1 MLLKHESLAQ
11 MALFAGLSD
20 SEVQALAQRSVERRF
35 AAEEMLFWEGEPC
48 TGIFLLTQGS
58 VKIFKTSA
66 AGREMMLSL
75 ETAPSSVAELPLFD
89 GGPYPASVRAVGP
102 VLALFINKS
111 DFHQVCRQFPDV
123 ALKLLAVVGRR
134 LRHLVGVVESMTF
147 GSVTQRLARL
157 LLDASLQARGQTSSI
172 LPLTHRNWRRDW
184 ARCGKWCRAIWR
196 ASARKDWYRYR
207 GTSCGLWIA
216 RVWNAQLKLRDS
228 QWRNIFCF
236 SPRLRATR
244 SASLPMRRGGWAWTS
259 RSPPTAATSSTIPGA
274 TAPIAV
280 KFDQIAESL
289 EALRGLRVR
298 WRRGGGRSSGGA
310 GGGGGGAARHAV
322 PSAGR
327 RARLPR

>member
-123 ALKLLAVVGRR
+123 ALKLLAVVGR
-134 LRHLVGVVESMTF
+134 
-147 GSVTQRLARL
+147 LARL
-157 LLDASLQARGQTSSI
+157 LLDASVQAGTDEFD
-172 LPLTHRNWRRDW
+172 LPLTHQELASRLGTVREVVSRNL
-184 ARCGKWCRAIWR
+184 ARFRAE
-196 ASARKDWYRYR
+196 
-207 GTSCGLWIA
+207 GLVQIQGH
-216 RVWNAQLKLRDS
+216 QLRIVD
-228 QWRNIFCF
+228 R
-236 SPRLRATR
+236 
-244 SASLPMRRGGWAWTS
+244 
-259 RSPPTAATSSTIPGA
+259 
-274 TAPIAV
+274 
-280 KFDQIAESL
+280 ESL
-289 EALRGLRVR
+289 EREAEAQG
-298 WRRGGGRSSGGA
+298 
-310 GGGGGGAARHAV
+310 
-322 PSAGR
+322 
-327 RARLPR
+327 